1 MDFELKNFSVTFLLG
16 RIIRCLFL
24 VGGWDGQT
32 PLVFFHQLVG
42 PINHAS
48 RYLRRGARWDVLKG
62 LDGHQ
67 APSTS
72 KWGGF
77 YMTYIRR
84 DFYGKKMGERQD
96 T

>member
-1 MDFELKNFSVTFLLG
+1 MPFFGWGGGMDKP
-16 RIIRCLFL
+16 C
-24 VGGWDGQT
+24 WM
-32 PLVFFHQLVG
+32 FFHQLVG